1 MVIVWDGSWQKM
13 EISLSAHI
21 IISYM
26 ALLPLLFLEKV
37 FGKLRHLGGS
47 LSLFGQPL
55 GIGSS
60 REITWVSRGFDFVDW
75 CIMCRCCGETMDHL
89 LLHCRK
95 AYRLWCFVFKTFGI
109 SWVPSRTVQEC
120 LFSWW
125 NWLGKHSS
133 NIWNLVPLCLMW
145 CIWRERNRRT
155 FEDLDRSKDQLLAL
169 FAGSLFDWARAWGLT
184 SSYSIPFF
192 LSSLLLCN

>member
-1 MVIVWDGSWQKM
+1 M

-60 REITWVSRGFDFVDW
+60 REIT
-75 CIMCRCCGETMDHL
+75 
-89 LLHCRK
+89 
-95 AYRLWCFVFKTFGI
+95 
-109 SWVPSRTVQEC
+109 
-120 LFSWW
+120 
-125 NWLGKHSS
+125 
-133 NIWNLVPLCLMW
+133 
-145 CIWRERNRRT
+145 
-155 FEDLDRSKDQLLAL
+155 
-169 FAGSLFDWARAWGLT
+169 
-184 SSYSIPFF
+184 
-192 LSSLLLCN
+192 